1 MQHVRVALYRVK
13 PGNMDEII
21 QRAEAGMLPTFRS
34 QPGFVAY
41 GLVITGEDSAIS
53 ITIWQSEE
61 QANAAVKVAA
71 SWIRD
76 NLAEMVES
84 VQNHIGNLALFSS
97 TWALGS

>member
-21 QRAEAGMLPTFRS
+21 RRAEAGMLPTFRS

-71 SWIRD
+71 SWVRD
-76 NLAEMVES
+76 NIAEMVES

-97 TWALGS
+97 TGALGS

>member
-1 MQHVRVALYRVK
+1 MHHARVALYRVK
-13 PGNMDEII
+13 PGNVDEII
-21 QRAEAGMLPTFRS
+21 RRAEAGMLPTFRS

-71 SWIRD
+71 SWVKD
-76 NLAEMVES
+76 NIAEMVES
-84 VQNHIGNLALFSS
+84 VQNHIGNLALFAS
-97 TWALGS
+97 TDALGS